1 MNDLDEDAMQ
11 DAFMVAHEYP
21 RAQSWQVEDGETRTV
36 TRASFV
42 GQPAEDPHPGRS

>member
-21 RAQSWQVEDGETRTV
+21 RAQSWHEDGD
-36 TRASFV
+36 A
-42 GQPAEDPHPGRS
+42 